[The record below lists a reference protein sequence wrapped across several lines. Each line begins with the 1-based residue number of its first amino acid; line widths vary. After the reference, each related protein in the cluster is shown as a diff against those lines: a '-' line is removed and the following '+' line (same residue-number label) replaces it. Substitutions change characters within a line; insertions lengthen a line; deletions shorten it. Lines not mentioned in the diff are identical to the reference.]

1 MASFTQHGKKHRAQ
15 VFRHGTRASKVFDTK
30 REAQAWAIR
39 KEAELDELAGSGGKT
54 LLAGITH
61 YLTTVSPSKY
71 DGAVEWE
78 SARFDVMLGFFGE
91 TTPLSK
97 ISSADIGRWR
107 DMRLKT
113 VSSST
118 IQREASL
125 LRHLFALA
133 VDEWRWV
140 QRNPFTGVRLPKAHE
155 ARRQIW
161 SWQEIK
167 RVLRAGQRSGGKTG
181 EVAMAFHIS
190 LRSGMRLQEVLS
202 APANYDKSRRVVTVK
217 TKTSTRP
224 QEIPIGRLA
233 GKMLETTKF
242 TVQPGEASVLFSM
255 LTQSLMLRGK
265 TFHDARATALTHL
278 AKKVDVM
285 VLARISRHKDISLL
299 HRVYY
304 RATAD
309 EIARKI

>member
-71 DGAVEWE
+71 EGAVEWE
-78 SARFDVMLGFFGE
+78 TARFDVMQAFFGE
-91 TTPLSK
+91 KTPLSN
-97 ISSADIGRWR
+97 ITSSDIGKWR
-107 DMRLKT
+107 DMRLQT

-133 VDEWRWV
+133 CDEWRWI
-140 QRNPFTGVRLPKAHE
+140 QRNPFVGVRLPKAHE
-155 ARRQIW
+155 ARRQVW
-161 SWQEIK
+161 GWREI
-167 RVLRAGQRSGGKTG
+167 RQILRAGERSGGKTL
-181 EVAMAFHIS
+181 EITKAFHIS
-190 LRSGMRLQEVLS
+190 LRTAMRLQEVIA
-202 APANYDKSRRVVTVK
+202 APDNFNPLRSVVTVR
-217 TKTSTRP
+217 TKTSKRP
-224 QEIPIGRLA
+224 QEIPIGRIGRKLLD
-233 GKMLETTKF
+233 GVKF
-242 TVQPGEASVLFSM
+242 TVNPNEASAMFSM
-255 LTQSLMLRGK
+255 LTKKLMLNGK

-304 RATAD
+304 RATTD

>member
-1 MASFTQHGKKHRAQ
+1 MASFTQHGKKHRAY

-39 KEAELDELAGSGGKT
+39 KEAELDELSGSGGKT
-54 LLAGITH
+54 LLSGITH

-78 SARFDVMLGFFGE
+78 RARFDVMLGFFGE
-91 TTPLSK
+91 KTPLSK
-97 ISSADIGRWR
+97 ITSADIGRWR
-107 DMRLKT
+107 DMRLTT

-133 VDEWRWV
+133 VDEWRWI

-161 SWQEIK
+161 KWQEIK
-167 RVLRAGQRSGGKTG
+167 QILRAGERSGGKTG
-181 EVAMAFHIS
+181 EVAKAFHIS
-190 LRSGMRLQEVLS
+190 LRSGMRLQEVIA
-202 APANYDKSRRVVTVK
+202 APANYNKARRVVTVK

-224 QEIPIGRLA
+224 QEIPIGRIAAKLI
-233 GKMLETTKF
+233 GSTTF
-242 TVQPGEASVLFSM
+242 TVGANEASVLFSM
-255 LTQSLMLRGK
+255 LTKSLMLQGK

-285 VLARISRHKDISLL
+285 VLARVSRHKDISLL

-304 RATAD
+304 RATVD
-309 EIARKI
+309 EIAQKI